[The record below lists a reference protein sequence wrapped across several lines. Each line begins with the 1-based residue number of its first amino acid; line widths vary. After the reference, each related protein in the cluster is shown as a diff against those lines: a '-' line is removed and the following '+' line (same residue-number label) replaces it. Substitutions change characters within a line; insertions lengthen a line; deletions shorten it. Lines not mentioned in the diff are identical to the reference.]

1 MLSSA
6 WSPLLLPLEN
16 RESVQRLVSGK
27 YLGLWKEYE
36 DTETVLMVL
45 TGAHCCRQEDTGPVS
60 APAQPR
66 QSTVTQTPVP
76 TLPMC
81 PPSPGQLATSG
92 KQDGSLVTCQDQAGA

>member
-45 TGAHCCRQEDTGPVS
+45 TGLTAAVRRTWGLCPH
-60 APAQPR
+60 
-66 QSTVTQTPVP
+66 
-76 TLPMC
+76 
-81 PPSPGQLATSG
+81 PPSPASQL
-92 KQDGSLVTCQDQAGA
+92 